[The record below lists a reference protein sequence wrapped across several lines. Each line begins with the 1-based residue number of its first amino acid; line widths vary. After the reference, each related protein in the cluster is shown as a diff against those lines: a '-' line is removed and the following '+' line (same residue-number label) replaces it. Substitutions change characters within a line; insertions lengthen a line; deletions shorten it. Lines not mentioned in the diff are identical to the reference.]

1 MTVPAVLSL
10 LLLAYT
16 IAGYPLLQ
24 ALLARLRPNPSDA
37 AEPAETDAFVS
48 VVICARDEGPR
59 IAARIDNL
67 LAMDYPAERMEVIV
81 VSDGSVDGTDEAVL
95 GYGDPRVRLIRR
107 EIPAGKA
114 AALNAG
120 VAAASHDLLL
130 LGDARQTFAPDVARL
145 LLSHFRDPEVG
156 AVSGRLEIRPE
167 SGSGAA
173 SGVGS
178 SYWSLEVRL
187 RADEAASGS
196 VIGVTGAVYALRKEC
211 FTPLPEGTVLDDLL
225 IPMRAAL
232 KGYRILY
239 DTRAVAVD
247 AKPVSD
253 AGETTR
259 KVRTLYGNLQLL
271 HLAPELFLP
280 WKNPLWFRF
289 VSHKILRLFLPLFFA
304 GTLAFS
310 LPAGGWLT
318 WFGALQAVGW
328 LAAWYASKTKNDSR
342 PGRALSALLLL
353 NLAVIRAWV
362 RFLRNDEQVWGSAS
376 SNHPGDQADTGGKRG

>member
-1 MTVPAVLSL
+1 MTILAALSL

-16 IAGYPLLQ
+16 IAGYPLVQ
-24 ALLARLRPNPSDA
+24 ACLARLRPRPVDA
-37 AEPAETDAFVS
+37 ADPADTGDPVS
-48 VVICARDEGPR
+48 VIICARDEGPR
-59 IAARIDNL
+59 IAARIANL
-67 LAMDYPAERMEVIV
+67 LAMDYPAERLEVIV
-81 VSDGSVDGTDEAVL
+81 VSDGSVDGTDQAVL
-95 GYGDPRVRLIRR
+95 GYGDPRVRLIRQDH
-107 EIPAGKA
+107 PMGKA

-120 VAAASHDLLL
+120 VAAAAHELLL

-145 LLSHFRDPEVG
+145 LLSHFHDPSVG

-167 SGSGAA
+167 HGSGAA

-187 RADEAASGS
+187 RAAESAGGS
-196 VIGVTGAVYALRKEC
+196 VIGVTGAIYALRKAC
-211 FTPLPEGTVLDDLL
+211 FAPLPEGTVLDDVL

-271 HLAPELFLP
+271 RLAPELFLP

-289 VSHKILRLFLPLFFA
+289 ISHKILRLFLPLFFA
-304 GTLAFS
+304 GALVFS
-310 LPAGGWLT
+310 LAAGGWLSG
-318 WFGALQAVGW
+318 FGALQAMGW
-328 LAAWYASKTKNDSR
+328 LAAWYAWKTKNGSR
-342 PGRALSALLLL
+342 PGKALSALLLL

-362 RFLRNDEQVWGSAS
+362 RFLHNDEQVWTAAS
-376 SNHPGDQADTGGKRG
+376 SNHPGDREG

>member
-1 MTVPAVLSL
+1 MTVLAVLSL

-24 ALLARLRPNPSDA
+24 TAVARFRPRPVDA
-37 AEPAETDAFVS
+37 ADPTDTDAPVS

-59 IAARIDNL
+59 IQTRIANL
-67 LAMDYPAERMEVIV
+67 LAMDYPAERLEVIV

-95 GYGDPRVRLIRR
+95 GYGDPRVRLIRQDR
-107 EIPAGKA
+107 PMGKA

-130 LGDARQTFAPDVARL
+130 MGDARQTFAPDVARL
-145 LLSHFRDPEVG
+145 LLSHFHDPTVG

-167 SGSGAA
+167 HGSGAA
-173 SGVGS
+173 SGVGA

-187 RADEAASGS
+187 RAAESAGGS
-196 VIGVTGAVYALRKEC
+196 VIGVTGAIYALRKVC
-211 FTPLPEGTVLDDLL
+211 FAPLPEGTVLDDVL

-232 KGYRILY
+232 KGYRVLY

-253 AGETTR
+253 AGESAR

-271 HLAPELFLP
+271 RLAPELFLP

-289 VSHKILRLFLPLFFA
+289 VSHKILRLFLPLFFGGA
-304 GTLAFS
+304 LIFS
-310 LPAGGWLT
+310 LAAGGWLS
-318 WFGALQAVGW
+318 WFGVLQAVGW
-328 LAAWYASKTKNDSR
+328 LAAWYAWKTKNNSR
-342 PGRALSALLLL
+342 PGRVLSALLLL

-362 RFLRNDEQVWGSAS
+362 RFLRNDDQVWSAAS
-376 SNHPGDQADTGGKRG
+376 SNHPGDREG